1 MHNQIRLKFFIV
13 NVLPP
18 VFLLETIQLQ
28 KHLAASGAY
37 ELEYVCNKAKVQIPE

>member
-1 MHNQIRLKFFIV
+1 M

-18 VFLLETIQLQ
+18 VFLLKIIQLQ

-37 ELEYVCNKAKVQIPE
+37 ELEYVCNNAKRQILE